1 MTHNSPPPRETI
13 GLVTLPEEL
22 IVALN
27 VNDRFITKMS
37 CSPFEQKELVLGWLY
52 AQGIIEKRSEIVR
65 MEIEDGIA
73 KMRVWLDGEYL
84 DRFAAISPSQSSSCG
99 GGSFN
104 TRLFG
109 TMPPLCRI
117 YDLDLERLKRLA
129 RAMIDRAKN
138 YKVHGGVHCA
148 LLAEHQS
155 GRILVSRED
164 IGRNNA
170 IDKVVGW
177 GLEEGVDFAG
187 ILLLVTGRV
196 SSDMILK
203 CYRAGISTMVS
214 LTTATSLAFDIAL
227 RTDLTLICHVLK
239 PKPILINF

>member
-1 MTHNSPPPRETI
+1 
-13 GLVTLPEEL
+13 
-22 IVALN
+22 
-27 VNDRFITKMS
+27 
-37 CSPFEQKELVLGWLY
+37 
-52 AQGIIEKRSEIVR
+52 
-65 MEIEDGIA
+65 MEIEDGIS
-73 KMRVWLDGEYL
+73 KMRVWLDGEYSE
-84 DRFAAISPSQSSSCG
+84 RFAALSPSQSSSCG
-99 GGSFN
+99 GGTFN

-109 TMPPLCRI
+109 TMRPLYRP
-117 YDLDLERLKRLA
+117 YDLDLGQLKSLA
-129 RAMIDRAKN
+129 RAMVERAEM
-138 YKVHGGVHCA
+138 YKTHGGVHCA
-148 LLAEHQS
+148 LLAERKS

-177 GLEEGVDFAG
+177 GLGEGVDFAG

>member
-1 MTHNSPPPRETI
+1 MSDKRSVSRETI

-37 CSPFEQKELVLGWLY
+37 CSPFEQRELAVGWLY
-52 AQGIIEKRSEIVR
+52 SQGLIEQYEDIDRYEIA
-65 MEIEDGIA
+65 DGTA
-73 KMRVWLDGEYL
+73 KIWIWLKEEFPE
-84 DRFAAISPSQSSSCG
+84 RFKALSPASSSSCG

-109 TMPPLCRI
+109 TMRPLYRP
-117 YDLDLERLKRLA
+117 YNLELNMLKTLA
-129 RAMIDRAKN
+129 RTMVERAHM
-138 YKVHGGVHCA
+138 YRVHGGVHCA
-148 LLAEHQS
+148 MLVERSS
-155 GRILVSRED
+155 GEILVSLED

-177 GLEEGVDFAG
+177 GLERGIDFAR
-187 ILLLVTGRV
+187 LLLFVTGRV

-203 CYRAGISTMVS
+203 SYRAGISTMVS
-214 LTTATSLAFDIAL
+214 LTTATSLAFDVAVK
-227 RTDLTLICHVLK
+227 TDLTLICHVLK
-239 PKPILINF
+239 PRPILINF